1 MHCAQ
6 LIGKYW
12 TLRTDW
18 VMRTTPTCVASL
30 IMTVHGSAL
39 HSVPLLGGYNAL
51 GGGGLAHFLVRLFIW
66 HEIWRLG
73 RELWHIPTFG
83 PIIVILLGLAVVA
96 LSILRSRGGPGWL
109 SRRRGGRTG
118 SGTGPRDW

>member
-1 MHCAQ
+1 
-6 LIGKYW
+6 
-12 TLRTDW
+12 
-18 VMRTTPTCVASL
+18 
-30 IMTVHGSAL
+30 MTFDLSAL

-83 PIIVILLGLAVVA
+83 PIIVILLGVAVVA
-96 LSILRSRGGPGWL
+96 LSILRSRGGLGWRGAGEAEPVPVPGRAIGKASGGGPGDRLPAGARPWL
-109 SRRRGGRTG
+109 ISDQPAGR
-118 SGTGPRDW
+118 